1 MQKLYDGFRI
11 RGKGLTPTVIMSLVV
26 ERLLKGNDEP
36 ITFSE
41 LVSATSDTKEG
52 VLEALRLLEKNGW
65 LNVEGSWEEIG
76 SFAIDSFS
84 VSLQAEQMVLPELK
98 PQSENLGIPKAPRL
112 EDGKDEKVVGDL
124 MYLGTVTYDGD
135 TGRGCYTLKIE
146 THPKA
151 NKHADREPYY
161 VADFATKERAWEVFD
176 NIFEHDTR
184 ESTDEQELTAPD
196 GTKWRAIIE
205 AVFDDNPADP
215 ENPSGFNLQIF
226 RTLTGEGT
234 STLVVEDRFD
244 TMREAWDYV
253 DEYIGVEARYSD
265 RPSELPEAEEPVALE
280 VVEGTPADVSG
291 TDEGISWRYFGEAKC
306 KPARFEF
313 DLPTGIQIET
323 AWDENTPIGEVAKSF
338 IAAYLGS
345 EVPA

>member
-112 EDGKDEKVVGDL
+112 EGGTDEVLRGETLYFGSVEWDAE
-124 MYLGTVTYDGD
+124 TA
-135 TGRGCYTLKIE
+135 RGCYELKIE
-146 THPKA
+146 TKSKYA
-151 NKHADREPYY
+151 QKADREPYY

-176 NIFEHDTR
+176 NLVSHLDRDRTG
-184 ESTDEQELTAPD
+184 EQELTAPD

-215 ENPSGFNLQIF
+215 ENPSGFKLQIF

-234 STLVVEDRFD
+234 STLVVEDQFD

-265 RPSELPEAEEPVALE
+265 RPSESPEAEEPVALE

-291 TDEGISWRYFGEAKC
+291 TDDGIAWRYFGEAKGN
-306 KPARFEF
+306 PARFEF

-338 IAAYLGS
+338 IAAYLESG
-345 EVPA
+345 VPA